1 MWINIVAVLL
11 AVSLASCQKT
21 PSENPTPITPGP
33 LKKIT
38 LSYTTQPE
46 STLLHV
52 AIAKGYFTEEGLET
66 TSLIAPFG
74 KAALQM
80 VLENKAD
87 FAAAAE
93 TPFMFSVLKGEKLF
107 VIANIDQTSTNHAI
121 VARRDAGISE
131 RGELAGKRI
140 GFTPGTT
147 GDFFLDSMLTVKG
160 IARSDIQP
168 VPLKPDEMLEA
179 IVTNK
184 VDAVSTWNYPL
195 ARIQQQL
202 GTNGVLLIDRQIYT
216 EIFNVMAQQ
225 KFVQEN
231 PETVKSFLRALI
243 KAESFVKQHKDE
255 AQVLYSKATNT
266 DLNLVRPVWGEFS
279 YHVNLDNTLIITLE
293 DETRWAIKNKLT
305 DQVVAPDYR
314 NYIHVD
320 SLKAVSPTT
329 VTFNH

>member
-1 MWINIVAVLL
+1 MQINIVALLL
-11 AVSLASCQKT
+11 ATSLASCQKT
-21 PSENPTPITPGP
+21 PSGDPTPITPGP

-52 AIAKGYFTEEGLET
+52 AVAKGYFTEEGLET
-66 TSLIAPFG
+66 TSVIFPFG
-74 KAALQM
+74 KPALQQ

-87 FAAAAE
+87 FSAAAE

-107 VIANIDQTSTNHAI
+107 VIANIDQTSTNNAI

-179 IVTNK
+179 ILTKN
-184 VDAVSTWNYPL
+184 VDAVSIWNYPL
-195 ARIQQQL
+195 ALIQQQL
-202 GTNGVLLIDRQIYT
+202 GANGVSLVDRHIYT
-216 EIFNVMAQQ
+216 ETYNVMAQQ

-255 AQVLYSKATNT
+255 AQALYSKATNI
-266 DLNLVRPVWGEFS
+266 DLNLVRSVWGEFS

-293 DETRWAIKNKLT
+293 DETRWAIKNKFT
-305 DQVVAPDYR
+305 DKVVVPDYR

-320 SLKAVSPTT
+320 SLKAVSPNT